1 MLEASGDTKW
11 AEKGARLFDGALV
24 GILIVSCLIFYWL
37 STHGTW
43 DPLYEPQSSSHPFH
57 FDKGYFFLAQ
67 AQAMIHGRLWVKP
80 WELPGECWIR
90 NGRCYGYFGLTPSLL
105 RLPLLPV
112 LDHYNRGLT
121 PAYITAALALATGSF
136 LAALRHLFSRMRLA
150 QSTLMLVALVG
161 LSFGAAGVLTQLTP
175 ASLYDEAIA
184 WAVGFLSLSVYCF
197 IRWWENQQLR
207 WYALLL
213 ASLFLAANAR
223 PTAVPFAFI
232 IGLGVGYKLWSVR
245 GDGTWAWAKAL
256 SLGGA
261 LIVIPLATCLGV
273 YYVKLGQLIP
283 SYLLNQTIG
292 GLPAFPPWL
301 TIREIDHDEL
311 VSWRFVPT
319 ALFAY
324 LRPDSVNFTRT
335 SPWVGFR
342 FSDYLAFGRAPIA
355 YVQLRRGS
363 LYAET
368 VSSLTVTMPLA
379 LVVFACAAFG
389 VVTSRM
395 KRMGQGSARQLLR
408 SHVLRSRHLW
418 KVIALMAAVASWCVV
433 LTGIDV
439 SNRFLGDAY
448 PLLALFLLLGLPR
461 LARVVDRGGRVL
473 KTGAIAIVVCGVS
486 WQLFVNIALAW
497 RYGSG

>member
-1 MLEASGDTKW
+1 V
-11 AEKGARLFDGALV
+11 EKGARLFDGALV
-24 GILIVSCLIFYWL
+24 GILIVSCLIFFWL

-43 DPLYEPQSSSHPFH
+43 NPLYEEQNSSHPLH

-67 AQAMIHGRLWVKP
+67 AQATIHGRLWVKP
-80 WELPGECWIR
+80 WELPGECWVR

-121 PAYITAALALATGSF
+121 PAYITGALTLAAGSF
-136 LAALRHLFSRMRLA
+136 LASLRHLFSRMRLA
-150 QSTLMLVALVG
+150 RSTLMLVALVG

-175 ASLYDEAIA
+175 ASFYDEAIA

-213 ASLFLAANAR
+213 VGLLLAANAR
-223 PTAVPFAFI
+223 PTAVPFAFV
-232 IGLGVGYKLWSVR
+232 IGLGVGYKLWRVR
-245 GDGTWAWAKAL
+245 TVGAWAWAESL
-256 SLGGA
+256 GLGGA
-261 LIVIPLATCLGV
+261 LIVIPIATCLGV
-273 YYVKLGQLIP
+273 YYLKLGQLIP

-292 GLPAFPPWL
+292 GPDAFPTWL
-301 TIREIDHDEL
+301 AIRKIDHDDL

-324 LRPDSVNFTRT
+324 LRPDSVIFTRPF
-335 SPWVGFR
+335 PWVDFR
-342 FSDYLAFGRAPIA
+342 FSDYPTFGRAPIA

-368 VSSLTVTMPLA
+368 VSSLTATMPLA
-379 LVVFACAAFG
+379 FAVFACAAIG
-389 VVTSRM
+389 VVRSRV
-395 KRMGQGSARQLLR
+395 KRIGQWSAHEVFR
-408 SHVLRSRHLW
+408 SHLLRSRHLW
-418 KVIALMAAVASWCVV
+418 KVIALTGAVASWCVV

-461 LARVVDRGGRVL
+461 LAWAVDRGGRVL
-473 KTGAIAIVVCGVS
+473 KTGTIAIVVCGVS

-497 RYGSG
+497 RYGAG